1 MSNPTRAEVEAAVAA
16 RIEAEPGFRERL
28 LEDPRAVLAE
38 VLGYELP
45 DVVTVTVHEES
56 LTDIHLTIPAAGDLA
71 DADLELVAG
80 GGDICWNNLSKSNW
94 EDRAMKGLM

>member
-16 RIEAEPGFRERL
+16 RIEADPGFRERL
-28 LEDPRAVLAE
+28 LDDPRAVLAE

-45 DVVTVTVHEES
+45 DVVNVTVHEES
-56 LTDIHLTIPAAGDLA
+56 LTDIHLTIPTAGDLA

-80 GGDICWNNLSKSNW
+80 GICWSNTAFGFYSTTTDAYIQ
-94 EDRAMKGLM
+94 E